1 MMAACLI
8 LLFAMSTPG
17 ATGSEGLREARQLFL
32 EGKYDESEAR
42 YRELSR
48 DPSTRIDALVG
59 WTDVDDARGR
69 YREAIHRLRGVESE
83 GSKSSDWH
91 TALAVMLARVG
102 EYEDAIGQFQRAL
115 ELSEGNFRARAELGR
130 LYEELGRRQEAI
142 DTYAPFDRV
151 AHETLPDRAEDLMW
165 FGRGFYRYSVL
176 TRNENLKDRCK
187 YVLQDVYQEAFEFVD
202 SRYWPAR
209 LAAAELLL
217 EKHNTAEASED
228 FKTILKANPN
238 AAEAHAGL
246 AAAAV
251 EQWDFDKAEAEANAA
266 LEINPNSAEALVAL
280 GHSRMLERKYSAAEE
295 VAQRILSF
303 NPRSIG
309 GLALLAAAQLR
320 GEKPEAAAATE
331 KQLASIAPKSAALPF
346 ELGFWLSA
354 ARQYGAAEREF
365 RRAIEADPTWPEPR
379 TELGLMYMQSG
390 DEAGARRVLEASWN
404 LDSFNQQTFNVL
416 ELLDQIERFAV
427 HETPHF
433 AIKYD
438 EKQDAVIAPYFAD
451 RLSKIYADVTAE
463 FRAVPTTQ
471 TAIEVFPAHSEFS
484 VRITGRPWIHTM
496 GACTG
501 PVIAMDAPRKT
512 GAMSLFNW
520 ERVLRHEFTHT
531 VTLAATENR
540 IPHWMTEGMAVY
552 AEHAPRPWT
561 WNLLLADAIR
571 RDELFTLQT
580 LDWGFMRPRKATDR
594 SMAYAQ
600 SEWQIEYIESRWGKE
615 KMIGLL
621 KAFRERKTQEEA
633 FREVLGISTA
643 DFDRDFATWAR
654 KQAEG
659 WNLRM
664 DRPGELRRLQALAKM
679 APFDA
684 GIRARLAESFMR
696 EHEYGAAR
704 EQAMKA
710 LAIDED
716 EPRAVYV
723 MAAIGAVSADQAR
736 GDEER
741 LEMYEMAAGSI
752 EQFLDIAPND
762 PDAVRFAAMMHQA
775 REEWA
780 EAEELWKKYE
790 RLRPGDPDGYRRLA
804 GIYLVTNRNDD
815 AREQL
820 ELLYPLTE
828 DEPDVCRRL
837 AAAERERG
845 NDEKAVEWLERAIN
859 IDPYDGPTHA
869 DLGSLYEKLGH
880 DREAEMHYHSMAQLP
895 QDAAEGNRRLAAL
908 YRKTGRLKEAE
919 EHERLARPSSA
930 PADSGE
936 AGP

>member
-1 MMAACLI
+1 MAACLI
-8 LLFAMSTPG
+8 LYFAMSMGTS
-17 ATGSEGLREARQLFL
+17 TGSEGLRDARQQFL
-32 EGKYDESEAR
+32 EGKYDEAESG
-42 YRELSR
+42 YRELAKDASM
-48 DPSTRIDALVG
+48 RIDAHVG

-69 YREAIHRLRGVESE
+69 YREAIERLRGVESE
-83 GSKSSDWH
+83 GAKSSDWH
-91 TALAVMLARVG
+91 TVLAAMLSRLG
-102 EYEDAIGQFQRAL
+102 EYDDAIAHWKRAL

-142 DTYAPFDRV
+142 DTYARFDKV
-151 AHETLPDRAEDLMW
+151 AHDALPDRAEDLMW
-165 FGRGFYRYSVL
+165 TGRGFYRYSVL

-209 LAAAELLL
+209 QAAAELLL
-217 EKHNTAEASED
+217 EKHNTAEAAED

-251 EQWDFDKAEAEANAA
+251 ENWDFDKAEEEANAS
-266 LEINPNSAEALVAL
+266 LNINPNSVAALVAL
-280 GHSRMLERKYSAAEE
+280 GHTRMLERRYSAAEE
-295 VAQRILSF
+295 VAERILKV
-303 NPRSIG
+303 NPRSVP

-320 GEKPEAAAATE
+320 GEKADAAASTE
-331 KQLASIAPKSAALPF
+331 KRLAAIAPKSAALHF

-354 ARQYGAAEREF
+354 ARQYSEAEREF
-365 RRAIEADPTWPEPR
+365 LKAIESDPTWPEPR

-390 DEAGARRVLEASWN
+390 DEPGARRILEASWN

-427 HETPHF
+427 HQTPHF

-438 EKQDAVIAPYFAD
+438 DKQDAVIAPYFAE
-451 RLSKIYADVTAE
+451 RLAKIYDDVTQE
-463 FRAVPTTQ
+463 FQAVPTTQ

-484 VRITGRPWIHTM
+484 VRISGRPWIHTM

-552 AEHAPRPWT
+552 AEHAPRPWG
-561 WNLLLADAIR
+561 WNMLLADAIR

-600 SEWQIEYIESRWGKE
+600 SEWQIEYIASRWGKD
-615 KMIGLL
+615 KLVALL
-621 KAFRERKTQEEA
+621 KAFRERKTQPEA
-633 FREVLGISTA
+633 FQTVLGISTA
-643 DFDRDFATWAR
+643 DFDRDFSAWAKKEAAT
-654 KQAEG
+654 

-664 DRPGELRRLQALAKM
+664 DRPGDAGRLRKM
-679 APFDA
+679 VKVAPFDA
-684 GIRARLAESFMR
+684 SVRARLAEALMH
-696 EHEYGAAR
+696 EHEFGAAR
-704 EQAMKA
+704 EQAAKA
-710 LAIDED
+710 LEIDAE

-723 MAAIGAVSADQAR
+723 MATIGANSADQAR
-736 GDEER
+736 EDEQR

-752 EQFLDIAPND
+752 EQFLDIAPDD
-762 PDAVRFAAMMHQA
+762 PDAVRYAAMMHQA
-775 REEWA
+775 REEWG
-780 EAEELWKKYE
+780 EAEELWKKYQS
-790 RLRPGDPDGYRRLA
+790 LRPGDPDGYRRMA
-804 GIYLVTNRNDD
+804 GVFLVTHREDL

-820 ELLYPLTE
+820 EKLYPLTE
-828 DEPDVCRRL
+828 DEPDVCKRL
-837 AAAERERG
+837 ATIARDRKDDQQAA
-845 NDEKAVEWLERAIN
+845 EWLERAIE
-859 IDPYDGPTHA
+859 IDPYDGEAHHE
-869 DLGSLYEKLGH
+869 LGQLYERLG
-880 DREAEMHYHSMAQLP
+880 RAPEAELHYHSMTLLP
-895 QDAAEGNRRLAAL
+895 QDAAEGHRLLAAL
-908 YRKTGRLKEAE
+908 YRKQGKNEEA
-919 EHERLARPSSA
+919 ARQEGFATPASGPSDAEPSD
-930 PADSGE
+930 P
-936 AGP
+936 